1 MADAIVSPLLEKLAS
16 TTYQYVA
23 GEVKL
28 VLNVKKEVEEFAWN
42 LQAIESVLEDA
53 ERRQMKEANVQNWLD
68 NLKEISYMMVD
79 VLDEWH
85 TDILRQE
92 VEKQDR
98 EGADHLAPQRKVS
111 FSIFARCF
119 CLGQVGKVIVRR
131 EIALKIK
138 DLNVRLAEIY
148 KQRKMYSFQ
157 PTEKVIQKQ
166 QTSSFVDMSEIFGR
180 EKEKDSLIR
189 KLVSDS
195 SEEGKGLLI
204 IPIVG
209 MGGMGKTT
217 LAQLAYNDAK
227 VKAHFRKRI
236 WVCVSEPFDEIR
248 IAKEISGDAS
258 SSSTGLDHVLESMSE
273 SIKGVKFLLVLD
285 DVWTDDRKK
294 WDQLK
299 VPLMQNGA
307 EGSRIL
313 VTTRKQNVASM
324 MRATSHMINL
334 AELSEQNCLS
344 IFNHMAFSGREVDEF
359 EVFGDISREIVKK
372 CKGLPLVAKTLG
384 SMMQDKKTRNE
395 WLDVLNSRIWDWEE
409 VEQEVFQPLFLSYY
423 DLAPRNRCCLLY
435 CAIFPK
441 DYEFSRDVLINFW
454 MAQDYLNSRENKDK
468 RKIGYAVFDN
478 LVARS
483 FFQDFKKDIRTGAI
497 IGCKMH
503 DIVHDFVQF
512 ITKKECLITES
523 EGANQKIDILGSKV
537 HHLTLTSIADSQAL
551 LSITSGNCKNLRT
564 LVTTHSRVD
573 TVYGRFISKLKSLRT
588 IKLCLSYTSIEE
600 LPEEIG
606 ELVHLRHIDLS
617 ESRNLKKLSDTICG
631 LYNLYTLDLRGCYA
645 LKKLPDNMGK
655 LISLKHL
662 YVGRCSSLEYLPKGI
677 GRLTSLQTL
686 DVCPLFSV
694 DNDEAFQVGDLGN
707 LNQLQGSL
715 SIRILGKVKDGSEA
729 QLRGNKQLFRLD
741 LDFGKVVYEAGDCSE
756 RIMTVFRPHDDLESL
771 RIDWNYN
778 DVYFGSTFP
787 NWLRS
792 LNKLRFLDLSKNEG
806 CQVLPALGK
815 LPFLEKLSVGGMLRV
830 KKVGGEFLGV
840 GDDDQTSSSF
850 KSSSPILF
858 PKLKRLQFWGLE
870 SWKDWEGVKGWN
882 VNSGITIMPCLSS
895 LEIYHCSRLETLP
908 DFLWKTPLQNL
919 SIVSC
924 SQLAAR
930 CKEGRWPKIFEIPN
944 VEYHDC

>member
-1 MADAIVSPLLEKLAS
+1 MADALISTLLDKLAS

-42 LQAIESVLEDA
+42 LKAIESVLEDA
-53 ERRQMKEANVQNWLD
+53 ERRQMKDANVQNWLD
-68 NLKEISYMMVD
+68 NLKEVSYEMVD
-79 VLDEWH
+79 VLDEWN
-85 TDILRQE
+85 TGILRQE
-92 VEKQDR
+92 VEKLDR

-157 PTEKVIQKQ
+157 LTEKVIQKQ
-166 QTSSFVDMSEIFGR
+166 QTSSFVDMSEIVGR

-285 DVWTDDRKK
+285 DVWTEDRKK

-299 VPLMQNGA
+299 IPLMQNGA
-307 EGSRIL
+307 KGSRIL

-344 IFNHMAFSGREVDEF
+344 IFNHMAFS
-359 EVFGDISREIVKK
+359 DISREIVKK
-372 CKGLPLVAKTLG
+372 CKGLPLAAKTLG
-384 SMMQDKKTRNE
+384 SMMRDKKTRNE

-441 DYEFSRDVLINFW
+441 DYEFSRDELINLW

-483 FFQDFKKDIRTGAI
+483 FFQDFVKDFYTDAI
-497 IGCKMH
+497 ISCKLH

-512 ITKKECLITES
+512 ITKKECLITEA
-523 EGANQKIDILGSKV
+523 EGANKKIEILGGKV
-537 HHLTLTSIADSQAL
+537 HHLTLTSIANGQAL
-551 LSITSGNCKNLRT
+551 LSVTSGNCKNLRT
-564 LVTTHSRVD
+564 LVTTHSMVD

-588 IKLCLSYTSIEE
+588 IKLRLSSGSIEE

-617 ESRNLKKLSDTICG
+617 KSEYLQKLSDNICG
-631 LYNLYTLDLRGCYA
+631 LYNLYTLDLRGCTS
-645 LKKLPDNMGK
+645 LNKLPDNMGK

-662 YVGRCSSLEYLPKGI
+662 YVGRCSSLKYLPKGI

-686 DVCPLFSV
+686 DECPLFSV

-715 SIRILGKVKDGSEA
+715 KIRILGKVKDGSEA
-729 QLRGNKQLFRLD
+729 QLSDKKQLFRLV

-756 RIMTVFRPHDDLESL
+756 RIMNVFRPHDDLESL
-771 RIDWNYN
+771 GIYWNYN

-787 NWLRS
+787 NWLMY
-792 LNKLRFLDLSKNEG
+792 LNKMRFLDLSENKG
-806 CQVLPALGK
+806 CQVLPPLGK
-815 LPFLEKLSVGGMLRV
+815 LPFLEKLYIAWMTSV

-850 KSSSPILF
+850 KSSSSILF
-858 PKLKRLQFWGLE
+858 PKLKRLHFYGLA

-895 LEIYHCSRLETLP
+895 LQIIGCIRLETLP

-944 VEYHDC
+944 VEYYDC

>member
-1 MADAIVSPLLEKLAS
+1 MADVLVSTLLDKLAS

-23 GEVKL
+23 DEVKL
-28 VLNVKKEVEEFAWN
+28 VLNVKKEVEEFAGN

-68 NLKEISYMMVD
+68 NLKEISYEMVD

-85 TDILRQE
+85 ADILRQE

-148 KQRKMYSFQ
+148 KQRKMYNFQ
-157 PTEKVIQKQ
+157 LTERVIQKQ

-180 EKEKDSLIR
+180 DKEKDSLIR

-195 SEEGKGLLI
+195 SEEGKRLLI

-217 LAQLAYNDAK
+217 LAQLVYNDAN
-227 VKAHFRKRI
+227 VKAHFQKRI
-236 WVCVSEPFDEIR
+236 WVCVSEPFDEIK

-258 SSSTGLDHVLESMSE
+258 SSSTGLDHVLESMSRF
-273 SIKGVKFLLVLD
+273 IKEVKFLLVLD
-285 DVWTDDRKK
+285 DVWTEDRKK

-299 VPLMQNGA
+299 IPLMQNGA

-313 VTTRKQNVASM
+313 VTTRKQNVAGM
-324 MRATSHMINL
+324 MRATSHMISL
-334 AELSEQNCLS
+334 AELSEQICLS
-344 IFNHMAFSGREVDEF
+344 IFNHMAFSNREVGES

-384 SMMQDKKTRNE
+384 SMMGDKRTRSE
-395 WLDVLNSRIWDWEE
+395 WLDVLNSKIWDWEE

-423 DLAPRNRCCLLY
+423 DLTPRNRCCLLY

-441 DYEFSRDVLINFW
+441 DYTFSRDVLINLW
-454 MAQDYLNSRENKDK
+454 IAQDYLNSRENKDK
-468 RKIGYAVFDN
+468 GKIGQAVFDN

-483 FFQDFKKDIRTGAI
+483 FFQDFEKHRDTGAI

-503 DIVHDFVQF
+503 DIIHDFVQF
-512 ITKKECLITES
+512 ITKKDSLITEA
-523 EGANQKIDILGSKV
+523 EDANRKIEVLGSNLR
-537 HHLTLTSIADSQAL
+537 HLNLTFGAYPRVVL
-551 LSITSGNCKNLRT
+551 PITSGNCKSLRT
-564 LVTTHSRVD
+564 LITMNSNGARVEAS
-573 TVYGRFISKLKSLRT
+573 FILEFKCLRT
-588 IKLCLSYTSIEE
+588 INLSGNFMDVV
-600 LPEEIG
+600 PMEIG
-606 ELVHLRHIDLS
+606 ELVHLRHVDLS
-617 ESRNLKKLSDTICG
+617 WSQNLGKLPDAVCG
-631 LYNLYTLDLRGCYA
+631 LYNLYTLDLRECYA
-645 LKKLPDNMGK
+645 LEKLPDSMGK

-662 YVGRCSSLEYLPKGI
+662 YIEGSDSLKYLPKGI

-694 DNDEAFQVGDLGN
+694 DNDEAFQAGDLGS

-715 SIRILGKVKDGSEA
+715 RIRILGKVKDGSGA
-729 QLRGNKQLFRLD
+729 QLRDNKQLFHLQ
-741 LDFGKVVYEAGDCSE
+741 LDFVEVCEKPGEISVQ
-756 RIMTVFRPHDDLESL
+756 IMNVLRPHDDLESL
-771 RIDWNYN
+771 EICWYS
-778 DVYFGSTFP
+778 GSTWP
-787 NWLRS
+787 NWLVS
-792 LNKLRFLDLSKNEG
+792 LNKLRFLTLRDDINGG
-806 CQVLPALGK
+806 CEILPRLGR
-815 LPFLEKLSVGGMLRV
+815 LPFLEKLYVGEMPGVR
-830 KKVGGEFLGV
+830 KVGGEFLGV
-840 GDDDQTSSSF
+840 EDDDRLSSSF
-850 KSSSPILF
+850 KSSSSILF
-858 PKLKRLQFWGLE
+858 PKLKQLQFRDML

-882 VNSGITIMPCLSS
+882 KVDSGITIMPCLSS
-895 LEIYHCSRLETLP
+895 LDINWCDELETLP
-908 DFLWKTPLQNL
+908 DFLCEIPLQNL
-919 SIVSC
+919 TISRC
-924 SQLAAR
+924 WKLAQR
-930 CKEGRWPKIFEIPN
+930 CKKGSGKEWSKISHIPN
-944 VEYHDC
+944 IKI